1 MKDESHNLPAVLA
14 DLPTDTSKYKI
25 SSTQRTRINQAVK
38 AGQKVVSTPRFEG
51 ELDTLV
57 KTNSLSNHMITTIRH
72 AGYLKR
78 NKKGFRP
85 GDYFIKQWKV
95 HYPGADM
102 PKKVLD
108 ALTDLN
114 VNFKKEGAKWLKGRA
129 TLVNLSSADNATS
142 INISSNIAE
151 RTVLDI
157 VSSKLSGLENVVGRL
172 LPGGAPVHA
181 HETITVKNSKGK
193 EVKVPVR
200 TPAAIDGDHGALFS
214 LIRTGES
221 TLGSNP
227 FININGGIKS
237 DLTDMTIKEVLDWQ
251 ETQPG
256 KDRAAGAAQFV
267 KNTLRDAVKYGYA
280 EGVTEDSVF
289 NKATQEKLFWG
300 LLLNGRDDSA
310 KWLLGEVPKDD
321 MKSLKAAQMQV
332 AKIWA
337 SVARW
342 DTGESYWKGVGNNK
356 AHIPADK
363 IFDALIAARE
373 SITGEH
379 FNPHSINWR

>member
-1 MKDESHNLPAVLA
+1 M
-14 DLPTDTSKYKI
+14 
-25 SSTQRTRINQAVK
+25 
-38 AGQKVVSTPRFEG
+38 
-51 ELDTLV
+51 
-57 KTNSLSNHMITTIRH
+57 
-72 AGYLKR
+72 
-78 NKKGFRP
+78 
-85 GDYFIKQWKV
+85 
-95 HYPGADM
+95 
-102 PKKVLD
+102 
-108 ALTDLN
+108 
-114 VNFKKEGAKWLKGRA
+114 
-129 TLVNLSSADNATS
+129 
-142 INISSNIAE
+142 
-151 RTVLDI
+151 LDI

-280 EGVTEDSVF
+280 EGLTDDSVF